1 MKTILKQAIMV
12 VAMAGMVVCGSVVA
26 VSADDIT
33 DSITEGLEY
42 YKKGD
47 ASAAIQ
53 SLNYATQLMMQNKA
67 QGLESF
73 LPEPLNGW
81 RSETASSSASGVA
94 MLGGGATAE
103 RTYSKDDKQVTIQ
116 IITDSP
122 MMQGVMMM
130 FSNPMFAT
138 ADGGKLEKIGKQKA
152 IVTYDE
158 NAGEG
163 DIKIVIAGR
172 FFVSLDGSGITR
184 DDLTDYAKKIDYD
197 KLAAMP

>member
-1 MKTILKQAIMV
+1 MKTILKQTIMI
-12 VAMAGMVVCGSVVA
+12 VAMTGMVVCGSVVA

-33 DSITEGLEY
+33 DSITEGLES

-67 QGLESF
+67 QGLEAF
-73 LPEPLNGW
+73 LPAPLNGW
-81 RSETASSSASGVA
+81 RSETASSSASGA
-94 MLGGGATAE
+94 AIFGGGASAE
-103 RTYSKDDKQVTIQ
+103 RAYSRGDKQINIQ

-163 DIKIVIAGR
+163 DVKLVIAGR
-172 FFVSLDGSGITR
+172 FFITIDGSGITR
-184 DDLTDYAKKIDYD
+184 QDLTDYAKTIDYD

>member
-1 MKTILKQAIMV
+1 MKTIFKQSIVA

-47 ASAAIQ
+47 VSAAIQ
-53 SLNYATQLMMQNKA
+53 SLNYASQLMMQNKA
-67 QGLESF
+67 QGLESY
-73 LPEPLNGW
+73 LPAPLNGW
-81 RSETASSSASGVA
+81 HSSNANSSAAGAA
-94 MLGGGATAE
+94 MFGGGASAE
-103 RTYSKDDKQVTIQ
+103 RTYSRDDKQITIQ

-152 IVTYDE
+152 IVTYDQ
-158 NAGEG
+158 NTGEG
-163 DIKIVIAGR
+163 DVKLVIAGR
-172 FFVSLDGSGITR
+172 FFVSIDGSAIAR
-184 DDLTDYAKKIDYD
+184 EDLINYATKIDYD